1 MNVCNVIT
9 KDGSSRIATID
20 EKVAKR
26 AYNRIVVDPLGKD
39 RVHDLNLGERTKN
52 FPHTLKKAINDYGF
66 IDDWASTVQ
75 FNATL
80 PCIVSKKRK
89 STKAVAQEES
99 PHKETKKPTV
109 SIKQF
114 AYRDEHDD
122 DKVFWFLSINE
133 AFTDPFWNE
142 WVSAIDTMRFCIGL
156 GGKKKRIHTMLVS

>member
-1 MNVCNVIT
+1 
-9 KDGSSRIATID
+9 
-20 EKVAKR
+20 
-26 AYNRIVVDPLGKD
+26 
-39 RVHDLNLGERTKN
+39 
-52 FPHTLKKAINDYGF
+52 
-66 IDDWASTVQ
+66 
-75 FNATL
+75 
-80 PCIVSKKRK
+80 
-89 STKAVAQEES
+89 VAQEES

-156 GGKKKRIHTMLVS
+156 GGKKKTHPYDARLLSREQSLQRVEGSHITLYRCPHRQLFHCGFGLVTDSIRLDDNWHCPFFINIWHRIL